1 MNMAYIRVSTQ
12 EQNIDRQLIKMKEL
26 NIEDRYIFI
35 DKCSGKDFDRPEY
48 QLMKKFIREGDVLYI
63 DSIDRLGRNYD
74 GILNEYKEITREINA
89 DIICLDNMDIFNSK
103 KYKEMGDIGKL
114 IEDQLLSLL
123 AYIAESER
131 KKMLARQREGIEAAK
146 LKGVYKGRKPIDIS
160 DNFEKIY
167 ERWKNSEITANRAM
181 SILGLKRNTFY
192 RMVKDYEEK
201 HGIEH
206 NTKNNDLIE
215 GYDF

>member
-1 MNMAYIRVSTQ
+1 MNIAYIRVSSR
-12 EQNIDRQLIKMKEL
+12 EQNIDRQVIKMKEL
-26 NIEDRYIFI
+26 GIEDRYIFI
-35 DKCSGKDFDRPEY
+35 DKCSGKDFDRPDY
-48 QLMKKFIREGDVLYI
+48 QLMKRLIREGDVLYI

-74 GILNEYKEITREINA
+74 RILKEYKEITREIKA
-89 DIICLDNMDIFNSK
+89 DIICLDNPELFNSK

-131 KKMLARQREGIEAAK
+131 KKMLARAREGIEAAK
-146 LKGVYKGRKPIDIS
+146 LRGVYKGRKPIDMPS
-160 DNFEKIY
+160 NFEEIY
-167 ERWKNSEITANRAM
+167 NKWKNNEMTARKAM
-181 SILGLKRNTFY
+181 NTLGLKTNTFY
-192 RMVKDYEEK
+192 RMVKDYEEA

-206 NTKNNDLIE
+206 ITKESDKLE